1 MYKGGKKGNLAKAA
15 GVGAALDRHVLLHEC
30 VRCESDADV
39 EARTD
44 DEEAS
49 SPAGQGRTKEQA
61 AALKAALAKQEQ

>member
-49 SPAGQGRTKEQA
+49 SPAG
-61 AALKAALAKQEQ
+61 